1 MFKVT
6 TRLTLIFLLAWVFF
20 MMYVLHDGGK
30 PAGDSSSNAAA
41 APAAQHLDTDASFHL
56 NKAEIAAPR
65 APHPRRMSLQSALN
79 DAWEASDGAS
89 SAGQCRGPAHALGAV
104 GGSIALEML
113 GARLG
118 EQWHW

>member
-41 APAAQHLDTDASFHL
+41 LAAQHLDTDASFHL

-89 SAGQCRGPAHALGAV
+89 SAGQCRGPAHAPGAV